1 LKVINFKRAEMD
13 MVFDKRTRKRMARKA
28 GWTSA
33 SSAAAFLAGT
43 AVYKILEAGWRAKTH
58 RDPPT
63 QIDKRGG
70 GWGRALA
77 WTAGTAAAVSVAGFV
92 AEHGT
97 RKGLERAT
105 GKKAPA

>member
-1 LKVINFKRAEMD
+1 MINIQAEQMD
-13 MVFDKRTRKRMARKA
+13 MIFDKRTRKRMARKA

-43 AVYKILEAGWRAKTH
+43 AVYKLMEAGWQAKTH

-63 QIDKRGG
+63 RIDKRGA

-77 WTAGTAAAVSVAGFV
+77 WTAGTAAVVSVAGFV
-92 AEHGT
+92 AEHGA

-105 GKKAPA
+105 GKKAPT